1 MDRPDDIWHFDGR
14 KYRLVR
20 SEAVRYEQSRMVYSA
35 KLKKKIREVLPPL
48 EYSIVTAIEIGSD
61 DEQFRA

>member
-1 MDRPDDIWHFDGR
+1 
-14 KYRLVR
+14 VR
-20 SEAVRYEQSRMVYSA
+20 SVVVRYERSRMVYSA